1 MRSGLSGKSIDVILT
16 TAAPQPKD
24 STKKRTT
31 ISRSRFYA
39 AVRLV
44 QLRQQSIKV
53 TNLDLNKM
61 ITPKGK
67 PLEPPYFD
75 GLGQE
80 RRSSRPHATANR
92 EQNPGA
98 RSNMKVSKSSTELEL
113 DKQQRRL
120 STDAVIPTGLARST
134 SDSGRGQRSA
144 MSRNLTSTGEKPR
157 ELRSCLRNSFNNSKK
172 HSSSKSLGGSTTTS
186 RSTSVASLVNDGEAV
201 YPANSTHN
209 DKCCPCCKTSSDKV
223 AALEAELVSAR
234 KLIKSLYDEMDT
246 MRMNTE
252 RALAKSTLQKHQS
265 QQHRHGGHRREHN
278 HHHRQST
285 SNRDPRA
292 SIPDRHHARE
302 NMRGSANVRSGSRKA
317 STSEA
322 NTSRS
327 KPAGTG
333 RDRNGNFSEY
343 SHSRPSNH
351 DVQLTVPMSYRNEDY
366 HSSQDSTFYKED
378 FDDSESLDMATD
390 LQQIHS
396 AAALS
401 KTYEDQKKSM
411 NKRPGMLSR
420 MKQSIR
426 TKKGE
431 QMDFDADASTEPD
444 TSWQRLSQ
452 VHPSSRT

>member
-1 MRSGLSGKSIDVILT
+1 MRSGLSEKSIDVILT

-44 QLRQQSIKV
+44 QLRQKSIKV
-53 TNLDLNKM
+53 TSLDLNKM

-80 RRSSRPHATANR
+80 RRSSRPRAAANR
-92 EQNPGA
+92 DQNPGNA
-98 RSNMKVSKSSTELEL
+98 SNMKVSKSSTELEL
-113 DKQQRRL
+113 DQQQRRL
-120 STDAVIPTGLARST
+120 STDATISTELARST
-134 SDSGRGQRSA
+134 SDSGRSQRSA
-144 MSRNLTSTGEKPR
+144 MSRNLTSTVEKPR
-157 ELRSCLRNSFNNSKK
+157 ELRSCLRNSLNNSNK
-172 HSSSKSLGGSTTTS
+172 HSSKSLGASTTTS
-186 RSTSVASLVNDGEAV
+186 RSTSASSLVNDGEANHH
-201 YPANSTHN
+201 ANSTHN
-209 DKCCPCCKTSSDKV
+209 DKCCPCCKTSRDKA
-223 AALEAELVSAR
+223 AALKAELVSAR

-252 RALAKSTLQKHQS
+252 RALAMSTLQEQQRKQS
-265 QQHRHGGHRREHN
+265 HHHHGGHRREH
-278 HHHRQST
+278 HHHRQSRST
-285 SNRDPRA
+285 RVPRA
-292 SIPDRHHARE
+292 SIPDHYHARE
-302 NMRGSANVRSGSRKA
+302 DVHGSVNVRSGSRKA
-317 STSEA
+317 CTSDV

-327 KPAGTG
+327 RSAGTT
-333 RDRNGNFSEY
+333 RDRNGNSSEY

-351 DVQLTVPMSYRNEDY
+351 DAHLTIPMSYSNKDFN
-366 HSSQDSTFYKED
+366 SSQDFED
-378 FDDSESLDMATD
+378 FDGSESLDIATD

-401 KTYEDQKKSM
+401 ETYEHQQKSM
-411 NKRPGMLSR
+411 NQKPGMLSR
-420 MKQSIR
+420 MKHSIR

-431 QMDFDADASTEPD
+431 QMVDFDADASGYTEPD

-452 VHPSSRT
+452 VHHSSRT